1 MARRAGYTK
10 VDKSGLNRPAHVEGM
25 GDVVFRGFQCLNPEC
40 ENFIFVRE
48 DVVGSDFAIKCESCG
63 FVHETG
69 EVSVVFE
76 YELKNTAD
84 NSVIESGDFE
94 IIHDEYVAE
103 AASFKYCVLCAT
115 LKPLSM
121 FSKHATRKSGHQS
134 ECRLCK
140 TTYNSIKNQTRIP
153 DQHREAS
160 QKRRLMTELT
170 NSPKINIGTIY
181 DRFGHKCF
189 KCDKDLSGDREK
201 GAASLGN
208 LDHTFPAKYLWPL
221 TSNNA
226 TLLCKEHNGEKA
238 EKWPGTY
245 YTDAELRRL
254 APLVGI
260 DYKDLKGP
268 AFFNP
273 EAVDRLRKADF
284 VEKLFV
290 KHARYVDD
298 LIRLRN
304 QILKATKFDF
314 FTSWPKISPD
324 LVERANKLLKP

>member
-10 VDKSGLNRPAHVEGM
+10 VEKAGLQRPAHVEGM
-25 GDVVFRGFQCLNPEC
+25 GDTVFRGFQCLNPEC
-40 ENFIFVRE
+40 QNFIFVKE
-48 DVVGSDFAIKCESCG
+48 DTIADDFTIKCEVCN
-63 FVHETG
+63 FHHEAG
-69 EVSVVFE
+69 EISVV
-76 YELKNTAD
+76 YKYDLIDTDKNK
-84 NSVIESGDFE
+84 VIESGDFE
-94 IIHDEYVAE
+94 ILHDDYVE
-103 AASFKYCVLCAT
+103 ESASFKYCIICAT

-121 FSKHATRKSGHQS
+121 FSKHSTRRSGHQG

-140 TTYNSIKNQTRIP
+140 TLYNSIKNQTRIA

-170 NSPKINIGTIY
+170 NSPRINIGIIY
-181 DRFGHKCF
+181 DRFEHKCF

-208 LDHTFPAKYLWPL
+208 LDHTLPALYLWPL

-245 YTDAELRRL
+245 YTDSELRRL

-260 DYKDLKGP
+260 DYKELKGP
-268 AFFNP
+268 AYFNP
-273 EAVDRLRKADF
+273 DAVDRLRDAEF

-290 KHARYVDD
+290 RHARYVDD

-304 QILKATKFDF
+304 RILKAVKFDF
-314 FTSWPKISPD
+314 FTAWPKISPD
-324 LVERANKLLKP
+324 LVERANKLLER